1 LPLRR
6 DANSVTNRHLASH
19 PPIRVGLVSRGVARA
34 ALAVTLLATL
44 LILSAPASA
53 VTPKQA
59 SKRAVAAF
67 GSAKP
72 GRGVI
77 VYGVVNPLRSG
88 ANVTQRTRGG
98 GTRHVITVGNERSF
112 FFYEDGAPYRAY
124 PHPGRVALVGAS
136 TGKVRL
142 SGPLTRRPR
151 VNGARPAFK
160 RVFIGDPFA
169 PVDTFIG
176 LNNSPPKSDARFAV
190 VKQDT
195 PKLITLTGSDDDGDL
210 LTFEIT
216 KPPDH
221 GTLSGQPP
229 DVVYTPDP
237 LYLGADDFHFKT
249 NDGDATSNAAK
260 VTVSVRPRGIPP
272 IVMTSSGCTSYTEQT
287 PAVEIDP
294 AVIVTDADDT
304 TLDSA
309 SIRIATNKE
318 GADDLRFT
326 DQNGIAGSYD
336 DNTGVLR
343 LFGTASVANYQAALR
358 SVRYR
363 NLAVGNPSAIKD
375 IEFTANDAGGDSAV
389 ATKQVCIIEA
399 GPNDKPV
406 GGTSE
411 GALNYTENDGKVPID
426 PDFFIT
432 DPDSANLSGATVKF
446 AASLSSEEEEIGP
459 GGPSTSTSTY
469 VAPEDELALTPS
481 PQNGITGTWDDANG
495 VLTLSGT
502 SSVANYEAAI
512 RSVTYEN
519 HSEDPSDA
527 TRAIRFQI
535 SDGAANS
542 VASSRGIL
550 VTPVNDAPVAT
561 ASDGVTAYTEGDPLT
576 AVDPGLA
583 VGDVDNEELQGAQV
597 KIASGF
603 QPGDDL
609 VYVDQLGI
617 SADAYNTET
626 GELTLSGTASVADYE
641 TALRSIEFR
650 GTDDDPPA
658 SKSVQFVVNDGELDS
673 APSAKTIAVT
683 PVNDAP
689 VLDSSDDAAS
699 YTEGAGAVTVDGGIT
714 AADVDSDDFVGATV
728 QITGNYSSGEDTLV
742 LTGDNGD
749 ITAAD
754 FDSETG
760 TLTLSGSASVA
771 AYQAA
776 LRSVK
781 YDNSSDNPSTAP
793 RTVSFQVDDDGA
805 ENNLSNTV
813 TRDIGVTAVND
824 APAVT
829 TSEGSTS
836 YTIGDEGTQVDPDL
850 TVTDADDTNL
860 EGATAQITSGLEEG
874 DELVFADLENGIT
887 AEAYDGESGTLTLSG
902 SASVAEYEAALRS
915 IRFRTTALTP
925 LPRTV
930 DFTVND
936 GDAGSAAASKS
947 IDLVTPP
954 PTNVAPVVTTSPGST
969 AYGSTDPE
977 VAIDPD
983 LTLAD
988 ADDTNLE
995 GAVVRIGAE
1004 ELDTSDVLGFVA
1016 QNGITGEYA
1025 SGALTLTG
1033 SATVAQYEAALRS
1046 VTFSSEGAYPTSR
1059 TIEFTVN
1066 DGDVDSLGASKTV
1079 SVGGPTF

>member
-1 LPLRR
+1 MRR
-6 DANSVTNRHLASH
+6 GANSVTNRHLASH
-19 PPIRVGLVSRGVARA
+19 PPTRVGLVSRGVAAA
-34 ALAVTLLATL
+34 ALAVTLFATL
-44 LILSAPASA
+44 LALAAPASA

-59 SKRAVAAF
+59 SKRAIAAF

-72 GRGVI
+72 GRAVI

-142 SGPLTRRPR
+142 SGRLTRRPR

-176 LNNSPPKSDARFAV
+176 LSNSPPKSDARFAV

-221 GTLSGQPP
+221 GMLSGQPP

-272 IVMTSSGCTSYTEQT
+272 IVTTSSGCTSYTEQT
-287 PAVEIDP
+287 PAVAVDP
-294 AVIVTDADDT
+294 ALTVTDADDT

-309 SIRIATNKE
+309 TVRIATNKE

-326 DQNGIAGSYD
+326 DQNGISGSYD
-336 DNTGVLR
+336 DNSGVLQ
-343 LFGTASVANYQAALR
+343 LVGTATIAQYQDALR
-358 SVRYR
+358 SVTYR
-363 NLAVGNPSAIKD
+363 NLAVGNPAGTKD
-375 IEFTANDAGGDSAV
+375 IEFTANDAGGNSLP
-389 ATKQVCIIEA
+389 ATKQVCIVEA

-411 GALNYTENDGKVPID
+411 GALNYIENDGPVPID

-446 AASLSSEEEEIGP
+446 ALSQSSEEEEVGP
-459 GGPSTSTSTY
+459 GGPGTSTSTY
-469 VAPEDELALTPS
+469 VAPEDELAFTD
-481 PQNGITGTWDDANG
+481 QNGITGSWDDVNG
-495 VLTLSGT
+495 VLTLSGS
-502 SSVANYEAAI
+502 SSVANYQAAI

-527 TRAIRFQI
+527 ARAIRFQI
-535 SDGAANS
+535 TDAGGANS
-542 VASSRGIL
+542 VASSRGVL

-576 AVDPGLA
+576 AVDPGLT

-597 KIASGF
+597 RISDGF
-603 QPGDDL
+603 QSGDDL
-609 VYVDQLGI
+609 VYVNQLGI
-617 SADAYNTET
+617 SGVYNTGT
-626 GELTLSGTASVADYE
+626 GVLTLSGTASVADYE

-658 SKSVQFVVNDGELDS
+658 SKDVEFVVNDGELDS
-673 APSAKTIAVT
+673 APSTKTIAVT
-683 PVNDAP
+683 PVNDSP
-689 VLDSSDDAAS
+689 VLDASDDAAS
-699 YTEGAGAVTVDGGIT
+699 YTEGDGAVAVDGGIT
-714 AADVDSDDFVGATV
+714 AADVDSDNFAGATV
-728 QITGNYSSGEDTLV
+728 QITGNYSSGEDV
-742 LTGDNGD
+742 LAIAEQNG
-749 ITAAD
+749 ISGT

-760 TLTLSGSASVA
+760 TLIISGDASLA
-771 AYQAA
+771 DYQTA
-776 LRSVK
+776 LQSVTSE
-781 YDNSSDNPSTAP
+781 NTSDNPSTAT
-793 RTVSFQVDDDGA
+793 RTVTFQVDDGGA
-805 ENNLSNTV
+805 ENNLSNAV

-836 YTIGDEGTQVDPDL
+836 YTIGDDSGSEVDNAL
-850 TVTDADDTNL
+850 TVGDPDDTNI
-860 EGATAQITSGLEEG
+860 ESAQVRIASGFESG
-874 DELVFADLENGIT
+874 DELVFIDGPDIQGVYNTGTGVLALSGSAPVADYEAALRSVKFKTTAVSPSLTRSVEFTVNDGDADSAAATKSIDLVAPPTNLAPVVVTSVGSTSYVSGDPGVAIDSALTVTDDETNLESATVRIPSGELDGSDALGWEDQNGISGGYDPENGV
-887 AEAYDGESGTLTLSG
+887 LNLSG
-902 SASVAEYEAALRS
+902 SASVADYQTALRS
-915 IRFRTTALTP
+915 I
-925 LPRTV
+925 
-930 DFTVND
+930 
-936 GDAGSAAASKS
+936 
-947 IDLVTPP
+947 
-954 PTNVAPVVTTSPGST
+954 
-969 AYGSTDPE
+969 
-977 VAIDPD
+977 
-983 LTLAD
+983 
-988 ADDTNLE
+988 
-995 GAVVRIGAE
+995 
-1004 ELDTSDVLGFVA
+1004 
-1016 QNGITGEYA
+1016 
-1025 SGALTLTG
+1025 
-1033 SATVAQYEAALRS
+1033 
-1046 VTFSSEGAYPTSR
+1046 TFSTNGPGDTVR
-1059 TIEFTVN
+1059 NIEFTVN
-1066 DGDVDSLGASKTV
+1066 DGDLESEVAVKTV
-1079 SVGGPTF
+1079 SVAQGA